1 MLLVARSLKLFLAY
15 ESEREKFSL
24 AREKKRDNIAY
35 LKQRERERKRKR
47 KNRDWLTESIGG
59 WRDDDSGTI
68 LSIA

>member
-1 MLLVARSLKLFLAY
+1 VLLVARSLKLFLAY

-35 LKQRERERKRKR
+35 LKQRERKRKR